1 MKLGRI
7 AASLVSMAMVAGLGA
22 APALAAPVPD
32 SNTDGYTDVR
42 AKNVMEA
49 MFSDYVTKA
58 PKGVNDWSCKLTPK
72 HPKPII
78 LLHGAYM
85 SAYTAWSDFGPR
97 LAEEG
102 FCVYSINYGREE
114 DSAFA
119 KMFELNGTGD
129 ISKSVE
135 QVSAFVKAVVEYTGA
150 KKATVVG
157 YSEGGLQGQLMLKRH
172 GAKYVD
178 RFITIGGVQKGT
190 TLMGIA
196 KLIPQLQSVGV
207 DVTPLVAKFG
217 GQGTNDMVVGSAV
230 VKEANAGG
238 DVIPGVQYTAIS
250 SKYDGVAYPLENTQF
265 TPGPNVKNIV
275 LQDGCSKDFSEHLSQ
290 VYSERVYALL
300 LNELYGKKVVEVPC
314 EAVLPFLGS
323 AK

>member
-7 AASLVSMAMVAGLGA
+7 AASLVSLAMVAGLA
-22 APALAAPVPD
+22 SPAVAAPVPE

-42 AKNVMEA
+42 AENVMEA
-49 MFSDYVTKA
+49 MFSDYVTQA
-58 PKGVNDWSCKLTPK
+58 PKGVNDWSCKLTPQ

-85 SAYTAWSDFGPR
+85 STYTAWSDFGPR

-114 DSAFA
+114 DSVFA
-119 KMFELNGTGD
+119 KLFDLNGTGAID
-129 ISKSVE
+129 ESVE
-135 QVSAFVKAVVEYTGA
+135 QVSVFVKAVVEYTGA
-150 KKATVVG
+150 EKATVVG
-157 YSEGGLQGQLMLKRH
+157 YSEGGLQGQLMLKRY
-172 GAKYVD
+172 GSKYVD

-190 TLMGIA
+190 TLLGIA

-207 DVTPLVAKFG
+207 DVTPLVASIG
-217 GQGTNDMVVGSAV
+217 GQGTNDMVVESDI

-275 LQDGCSKDFSEHLSQ
+275 LQDTCSKDFSDHLSQ

-300 LNELYGKKVVEVPC
+300 LNELYAKQVVEVPC
-314 EAVLPFLGS
+314 QVVLPFLGTTD
-323 AK
+323 K